1 MLKKSSYEE
10 PELARMQP
18 SEKSSPTIIKAS
30 AIEDEESSVTI
41 AAKNEDIPQVQP
53 ENESVFGSTL
63 VFKGHLSADE
73 EILIQGTVEGTIA
86 HHKKNVTVGKQGRVS
101 ALIHANSVTIQG
113 RVIGDIH
120 GDEFV
125 VLAEGSEVTG
135 NIFCPRIMM
144 EDGARFNGTIHMS

>member
-18 SEKSSPTIIKAS
+18 SEKSSPTIIKART
-30 AIEDEESSVTI
+30 IEDEESPVTI
-41 AAKNEDIPQVQP
+41 AAKNEDISQVQP